1 MTEILANAGPILMS
15 IAIGWLIFSLW
26 CSIAVGMIL
35 EADMERE
42 DLKRKSHGDQ

>member
-1 MTEILANAGPILMS
+1 MTEMLANVGPVLMC
-15 IAIGWLIFSLW
+15 IGTGWLIFSLW